1 MTLSLEM
8 PEFQPNTAR
17 KHVEEVMRKTTFLDI
32 ETSLLELY
40 SFRLGM
46 QRPNIE
52 SLKEGSQ
59 TKLLT
64 AAWGTWWDMYHG
76 GREDVCLLY
85 TSPSPRDQRGSRMP
99 SSA

>member
-1 MTLSLEM
+1 MSNKNIDM
-8 PEFQPNTAR
+8 PDFEPNTDRAN
-17 KHVEEVMRKTTFLDI
+17 VEKVMKKTVFLDI
-32 ETSLLELY
+32 ETSLIEIY

-64 AAWGTWWDMYHG
+64 AAWGTWWDLHH
-76 GREDVCLLY
+76 RQFRIIRVL
-85 TSPSPRDQRGSRMP
+85 
-99 SSA
+99 